1 MSDVQTA
8 PTQTRNRQM
17 SFTVL
22 DSGEIRADF
31 GEGAEPFTFNPASMP
46 EALFPAAVAKGVIAN
61 LSGATAKLTGADRNP
76 VKLRA
81 AVVGRWD
88 LLKSGVWGA
97 PRGEGAGEEI
107 SIEAEAAHLF
117 RVKRG
122 EKTGT
127 PYTGTLDE
135 SVAAFASLA
144 DEQKAKLKETPLYK
158 LAYAEVKQARAAAK
172 LAKMQAKADAASGD
186 VDF

>member
-1 MSDVQTA
+1 
-8 PTQTRNRQM
+8 M

-22 DSGEIRADF
+22 ESGEIRAEF

-46 EALFPAAVAKGVIAN
+46 EALFPLAVAKGVIAN
-61 LSGATAKLTGADRNP
+61 LSGATAKLTGEDRNP
-76 VKLRA
+76 TKLRA

-88 LLKSGVWGA
+88 MLKSGVWGA
-97 PRGEGAGEEI
+97 VRGEGSPDEI
-107 SIEAEAAHLF
+107 SMEAEAAHYF

-122 EKTGT
+122 EKAGQ

-135 SVAAFASLA
+135 SAAAFAALS
-144 DEQKAKLKETPLYK
+144 DEQVKKLKDTPLYK
-158 LAYAEVKQARAAAK
+158 LSYAEVKQARASAK
-172 LAKMQAKADAASGD
+172 LLKMQAKSQEAGD